1 MTMNQINKIALTDNS
16 VIILTPQNMIYI
28 LLTEKNNDQIFQV
41 SMLLKNIFYIREI
54 MIYKYEV
61 SQNLI
66 VIVSDKE
73 CNLINLNKRE
83 YQIFDIFRRST

>member
-28 LLTEKNNDQIFQV
+28 QLTEKNNDKTFQA

-61 SQNLI
+61 S
-66 VIVSDKE
+66 
-73 CNLINLNKRE
+73 
-83 YQIFDIFRRST
+83 

>member
-1 MTMNQINKIALTDNS
+1 MTLNQINKIALTDNS

-28 LLTEKNNDQIFQV
+28 QLTEKNNDKTFQA

-61 SQNLI
+61 S
-66 VIVSDKE
+66 
-73 CNLINLNKRE
+73 
-83 YQIFDIFRRST
+83 

>member
-1 MTMNQINKIALTDNS
+1 MTMNQINNIALTDSS

-28 LLTEKNNDQIFQV
+28 QLTEKNNDKTFQA

-61 SQNLI
+61 S
-66 VIVSDKE
+66 
-73 CNLINLNKRE
+73 
-83 YQIFDIFRRST
+83 

>member
-28 LLTEKNNDQIFQV
+28 QLTEKNNDQTFQA

-61 SQNLI
+61 S
-66 VIVSDKE
+66 
-73 CNLINLNKRE
+73 
-83 YQIFDIFRRST
+83 

>member
-1 MTMNQINKIALTDNS
+1 MAMNQINNIALTDSS

-28 LLTEKNNDQIFQV
+28 QLTEKNNDKTFQA

-61 SQNLI
+61 S
-66 VIVSDKE
+66 
-73 CNLINLNKRE
+73 
-83 YQIFDIFRRST
+83 